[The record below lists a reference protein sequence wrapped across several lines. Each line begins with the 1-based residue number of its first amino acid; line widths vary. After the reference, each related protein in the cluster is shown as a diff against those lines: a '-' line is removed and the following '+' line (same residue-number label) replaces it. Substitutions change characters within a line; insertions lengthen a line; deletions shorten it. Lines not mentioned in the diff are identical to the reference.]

1 VKDEIAAA
9 NKRYCDAVAAH
20 DALSITE
27 MYTET
32 AEILA
37 PGQPV
42 IIGRGA
48 IKSFWTAGVKSI
60 SALSLT
66 PVEVDCCDNIAIE
79 RGVYVMTTAQG
90 KSQGKYLVEWKHANG
105 QWRLHRDCWNSDGP

>member
-1 VKDEIAAA
+1 
-9 NKRYCDAVAAH
+9 
-20 DALSITE
+20 

-42 IIGRGA
+42 VIGRGA
-48 IKSFWTAGVKSI
+48 IKSFWAAGVKSI

-66 PVEVDCCDNIAIE
+66 PVEVDCSDSIAIE
-79 RGVYVMTTAQG
+79 RGIYLMTTAQG
-90 KSQGKYLVEWKHANG
+90 HARGKYLVEWKRAKG

>member
-1 VKDEIAAA
+1 
-9 NKRYCDAVAAH
+9 
-20 DALSITE
+20 

-48 IKSFWTAGVKSI
+48 IKSFWAAGVKSI

-66 PVEVDCCDNIAIE
+66 PVEVDCSDSIAIE
-79 RGVYVMTTAQG
+79 RGIYLMTTAQG
-90 KSQGKYLVEWKHANG
+90 HARGKYLVEWKRAKG
-105 QWRLHRDCWNSDGP
+105 QWRLHRDCCNSDGP